1 MSTLAKVFVVI
12 VLICSALLAASSAT
26 LFTLRTDFKQKFED
40 TEERLT
46 SQIDGYK
53 NDIAKLE
60 KNVETLKDKNAALSE
75 DLTKF
80 EGLENKLSGVQSE
93 FEETRA
99 QLLTQINLKDQ
110 NLDALSKQVATLNK
124 KNDDLRSELKELQ
137 GRNEMLAQE
146 VKTKREELIACRQQ
160 RETFKQEV
168 DRLTAENRRLATRV
182 ENLLAQVEG
191 GAAEPVTDQPKINAV
206 VIRAD
211 EEPQEFVVISA
222 GGDDG
227 VKVGMQLVIYR
238 RTGGGGTQYVGMV
251 DVTNVEPEFAI
262 CKIQQNMRAR
272 GPEGDVIP
280 FRDKDLATTQ
290 IGAVASK

>member
-26 LFTLRTDFKQKFED
+26 LFTLRTDYKQKFED

-46 SQIDGYK
+46 SQIEGYK

-80 EGLENKLSGVQSE
+80 EGLETKLRTVQNE
-93 FEETRA
+93 FAETRA

-110 NLDALSKQVATLNK
+110 NLDALSKQIAALNK
-124 KNDDLRSELKELQ
+124 KNEDLRSELKELQ

-146 VKTKREELIACRQQ
+146 VKSKREELIACRQQ

-168 DRLTAENRRLATRV
+168 DRLIAENRRLATRV

-222 GGDDG
+222 GSDDG
-227 VKVGMQLVIYR
+227 VKVGMQFVIYR

-272 GPEGDVIP
+272 GPEGDVIS